1 MYGRNSLS
9 AESNAKTFK
18 LILLTARMITFHI
31 YVQCSLMKF
40 NSKYDQYNVI
50 KYNTNVL
57 KVKTIYFFHSS
68 HMYSLSFYLP
78 FSHCLF
84 LTLSLQS
91 FHGKLKK

>member
-1 MYGRNSLS
+1 MYGINSLS
-9 AESNAKTFK
+9 AESNAKAFK
-18 LILLTARMITFHI
+18 LILPKARMITFHI

-50 KYNTNVL
+50 KYTANVL
-57 KVKTIYFFHSS
+57 KVQTIYLFHSS
-68 HMYSLSFYLP
+68 HTYSLSFYLP

-91 FHGKLKK
+91 FHGMLKK